1 MKPLSND
8 PALISSFAIFGIA
21 ATQIMNLSS
30 VSSIIE
36 IIRAGCTLCYPS
48 FPFSVSIVASST
60 GIVYSIAS
68 NQLLVGVSSWLSVG
82 QSTIYLGVHFVYSRD
97 RSAIVR
103 QLLTHSI
110 VIGGSIGAG
119 PLFACSF
126 ASDCSSF
133 VRDWFGIVMT
143 IVSCVRYS
151 AQSSTFLEVV
161 RSRNSA
167 SISPLMTAGATF
179 ASLAWIFYSVPA
191 GDVYYLVISVA
202 GLISCCTQVFCL
214 LRYPRFQ
221 VAQVCGHEGDTIE
234 LLSVGTLGHNI
245 ATLPPIE
252 GEVQSQTPPPIDGDA

>member
-126 ASDCSSF
+126 VSDCSS
-133 VRDWFGIVMT
+133 
-143 IVSCVRYS
+143 
-151 AQSSTFLEVV
+151 
-161 RSRNSA
+161 
-167 SISPLMTAGATF
+167 
-179 ASLAWIFYSVPA
+179 
-191 GDVYYLVISVA
+191 
-202 GLISCCTQVFCL
+202 
-214 LRYPRFQ
+214 
-221 VAQVCGHEGDTIE
+221 
-234 LLSVGTLGHNI
+234 LLSLQPKAAPAAASSRARAMSLSAPEWPFKCMWESCACAGPCPRTNARVKHCK
-245 ATLPPIE
+245 AR
-252 GEVQSQTPPPIDGDA
+252 